1 MVLSANVLEQL
12 TRDGEASHF
21 VEMIYSTNLNQ
32 VGTCCKNEFIEI
44 SKDGFYK
51 FHFLDD
57 NLAVFS
63 IHSNVSSLCILLLFS
78 IPIIFV
84 FLHRSKYILLHV
96 GK

>member
-44 SKDGFYK
+44 VLSIISKYGFYK
-51 FHFLDD
+51 FHFLYD
-57 NLAVFS
+57 NEWYVVFS
-63 IHSNVSSLCILLLFS
+63 IHSNVISLYILSLFS
-78 IPIIFV
+78 IAFI
-84 FLHRSKYILLHV
+84 
-96 GK
+96 